1 MDGKK
6 INLKTPK
13 KAVLNSK
20 TISFLVTAFLIIL
33 LVFLLYLYFN
43 YYFFGGRITNYV
55 EKKKLI
61 SLLFLG
67 LDEAENY
74 KKTDTIFLSLY
85 NPQTKRFGIVAF
97 PRDLKVEVEDKIGL
111 KTLKINSVYSKY
123 GIKKLLKVIKKLTGI
138 NIKFYATMEISNLVK
153 IIDLIGGVELYID
166 QPMKYIDKAANL
178 YIELPKG
185 IIKSDGLKAMEF
197 IRFRHDERG
206 DMGRVE
212 RQYEFLLNL
221 IKKAVVQKDILTNLK
236 LLKILY
242 RYIDTNL
249 NFNDIINL
257 IKFTSHADYN
267 NLEMTKIP
275 GKFIN
280 LYGTRYI
287 EPDKNKTIKT
297 ISHFLKKL
305 SYTTTDIIPSKIKVQ
320 VLNGSGKRG
329 VAKRIRDKLVRNGYN
344 VIEFGNAKSQDYLNT
359 LILDREG
366 NMNKALKV
374 AGLLKCNN
382 IFPKINKFILI
393 DVTII
398 VGKDYKKY
406 W

>member
-6 INLKTPK
+6 INLKNPK
-13 KAVLNSK
+13 KVALDSK
-20 TISFLVTAFLIIL
+20 TISFFITAFLVIL
-33 LVFLLYLYFN
+33 LVVLLYLYFN

-55 EKKKLI
+55 EKNELI

-67 LDEAENY
+67 LDEAESY

-85 NPQTKRFGIVAF
+85 NPQTKRFGIIAF

-123 GIKKLLKVIKKLTGI
+123 GIKKLLKVIKELTGI

-166 QPMKYIDKAANL
+166 QPMKYVDKAANL

-185 IIKSDGLKAMEF
+185 IIKSDGLKVMQF

-221 IKKAVVQKDILTNLK
+221 IKKAVIQKDILTNLK

-242 RYIDTNL
+242 RFIDTNL

-287 EPDKNKTIKT
+287 EPNNNKTIKT

-320 VLNGSGKRG
+320 VLNGSGKGG

-344 VIEFGNAKSQDYLNT
+344 VIEFGNANSQDYLKT
-359 LILDREG
+359 LILDRAG